1 MVIAESERKSK
12 DLPTSRPSILI
23 MGVGNILLSDE
34 GVGVHVI
41 RALSKMKLPDNV
53 ELLDGGT
60 ASMSFLD
67 NLSNREKV
75 IIIDAVKGNDKPGT
89 LYRFTPS
96 DISVRKEMVT
106 SLHQIGI
113 LDSLTMSQFLENT
126 PQNVVIFGIEPKELD
141 WGMNLSPEISAV
153 VPRVIKL
160 IFEELGIPATTDD

>member
-1 MVIAESERKSK
+1 MITVESERQSK
-12 DLPTSRPSILI
+12 ELPTRRPSILI

-41 RALSKMKLPDNV
+41 RALSEIKLPDNV

-67 NLSNREKV
+67 TLSNREKV

-89 LYRFTPS
+89 IYRFTPS
-96 DISVRKEMVT
+96 DISTQKEMIT

-113 LDSLTMSQFLENT
+113 LDSLTMSQFLNNA
-126 PQNVVIFGIEPKELD
+126 PQNVVIVGIEPKELD
-141 WGMNLSPEISAV
+141 WGMSLSSEVTAV
-153 VPRVIKL
+153 IPHVVEL
-160 IFEELGIPATTDD
+160 ICKELEMPTPTDD